1 MSFVRTTIVA
11 ALVAMPGVMGAA
23 LPARSYPIDCAIL
36 ICLAGGWPASEPCS
50 QARTEFIRRITPW
63 PIEPPLQIWR
73 CPMRVSL
80 DGQGSLSRPES
91 VDKAVSWPRLAGRWR
106 NLDTVTLAGG
116 QVREDQADI
125 DISDAAFDFVRSIR
139 VYHINVRQQ
148 DSDKTSC
155 VTTDSTR
162 LGSYGLQGGF
172 TWAASSGKEV
182 PPSSGLRMS
191 GHCRDY
197 RYRSVFVG
205 WRDHSGRYGFEEVRY

>member
-1 MSFVRTTIVA
+1 MMSFRNTVIA
-11 ALVAMPGVMGAA
+11 ALSAVPGVIGSAMPAQ
-23 LPARSYPIDCAIL
+23 SYPIDCAIL
-36 ICLAGGWPASEPCS
+36 ICLAGGWPASAPCS

-73 CPMRVSL
+73 CPMQVSL
-80 DGQGSLSRPES
+80 NGQGSLPRPES
-91 VDKAVSWPRLAGRWR
+91 ADKAKTWPGLAEHWR
-106 NLDTVTLAGG
+106 SLDAVTLAGG
-116 QVREDQADI
+116 QAREDQADI
-125 DISDAAFDFVRSIR
+125 DISNAAFDFVRSIR

-162 LGSYGLQGGF
+162 RGSYGLQGEF
-172 TWAASSGKEV
+172 SWAASSGKEV

-197 RYRSVFVG
+197 RYRSVFVD
-205 WRDHSGRYGFEEVRY
+205 WRDHTGRYGFEEVHY